1 MEGAHVHTMN
11 PLEYILDIELTNRCN
26 ARCQIC
32 PRSEMERPLGDMSNK
47 TFELLAERISHSG
60 TKHVVFSGFGE
71 PLLHPKL
78 PAYVRRLRREVKGRI
93 QVNTNAMALTK
104 ELSTKLVETGL
115 DVLNISYNGPERE
128 AYEQIMRGMQF
139 ERLKKNLEQ
148 FLEVR
153 GGRKKP
159 LLSLQSSMPGVKK
172 QKRTIMRIASL
183 LGVEIVRLYGF
194 NNRAGLLPGPE
205 KGGRVPMAERFCYD
219 KVMIAWDGTIYP
231 CSHDIKGVHPLSNL
245 VDAGFAAIQKEDYP
259 MCANCTICDQDENK
273 RYKVW
278 KSVLRHKMLRVFR

>member
-1 MEGAHVHTMN
+1 MN
-11 PLEYILDIELTNRCN
+11 PLEYILDIEITNRCN

-32 PRSEMERPLGDMSNK
+32 PRSELERPLGDMSNK
-47 TFELLAERISHSG
+47 TFELLAERISHSR

-71 PLLHPKL
+71 PLLHPML
-78 PAYVRRLRREVKGRI
+78 PEYVRRLRREVKGRI
-93 QVNTNAMALTK
+93 QVNTNAMALTQD
-104 ELSTKLVETGL
+104 LSSKLVETGL
-115 DVLNISYNGPERE
+115 DVLNISYNGPDRE

-139 ERLKKNLEQ
+139 ERLKRNLEQ

-159 LLSLQSSMPGVKK
+159 VLSLQ
-172 QKRTIMRIASL
+172 SL

-194 NNRAGLLPGPE
+194 NNRAGLLPYPE
-205 KGGRVPMAERFCYD
+205 KGGRVPMADRFCYD

-231 CSHDIKGVHPLSNL
+231 CSHDIKGMHPLGNL
-245 VDAGFAAIQKEDYP
+245 LDAGFDAIQKEDYP

-278 KSVLRHKMLRVFR
+278 KNVLRHKMLRVFR

>member
-1 MEGAHVHTMN
+1 MN
-11 PLEYILDIELTNRCN
+11 PLEYILDIELTNHCN

-32 PRSEMERPLGDMSNK
+32 PRSELERPLGDMSQE
-47 TFELLAERISHSG
+47 TFELLAERISNSR

-71 PLLHPKL
+71 PLLHPML
-78 PAYVRRLRREVKGRI
+78 SAYVHRLRRVVKGRI

-104 ELSTKLVETGL
+104 GLSTKLVEAGL
-115 DVLNISYNGPERE
+115 DVLNISYNGPDRE

-139 ERLKKNLEQ
+139 DILKRNLEQ

-159 LLSLQSSMPGVKK
+159 VLSLQSSMPGVKK
-172 QKRTIMRIASL
+172 QKRTIMHIASL

-194 NNRAGLLPGPE
+194 NNRAGFLPGPQE
-205 KGGRVPMAERFCYD
+205 GGRIPMGDRFCYD
-219 KVMIAWDGTIYP
+219 KLMVAWDGTIYP
-231 CSHDIKGVHPLSNL
+231 CSHDIKGMHPLGNL
-245 VDAGFAAIQKEDYP
+245 ADGGFAAIQKKDFP
-259 MCANCTICDQDENK
+259 MCATCTICGEDENK

-278 KSVLRHKMLRVFR
+278 RSVLRHKMLRVFR